1 MVIVFDWLGIVLGAA
16 ACASSLLL
24 FVRLKAVPSNNA
36 IARSFGTLLT
46 QVEAQESR
54 VAVVTRD
61 FRTLES
67 DVEDML
73 ERATKKIQRAN
84 ATKTNAVRA
93 ERNQPPNPS
102 NGVAPPGGPV
112 DWDVEARNLEDALRD
127 GRASWR

>member
-1 MVIVFDWLGIVLGAA
+1 MI
-16 ACASSLLL
+16 
-24 FVRLKAVPSNNA
+24 PTNTA
-36 IARSFGTLLT
+36 IARSFGDLLT

-84 ATKTNAVRA
+84 ATKTNAARA
-93 ERNQPPNPS
+93 ERNQNPS
-102 NGVAPPGGPV
+102 NGAPPAPV
-112 DWDVEARNLEDALRD
+112 DWDAAALQLENDLRD
-127 GRASWR
+127 GRAAWR